1 MDFSIN
7 PLILGGN
14 EVMPCLL
21 LAPGITLTPNGVLKE
36 VRNQVA
42 WSEYIRN
49 HTQVDQLNI
58 DLKPGNI
65 FN

>member
-14 EVMPCLL
+14 DVMSCLL

-49 HTQVDQLNI
+49 HTQIDQLNI